1 MDQVTNFLQDLCQMD
16 RFGGRCVRVGHDV
29 WEICDVANWTE
40 DHVSQLHRRFPSM
53 THRVTACRKSL
64 SGYCIVLER
73 QQSSHT
79 WSSVMVAGVM
89 VAIMGAVA
97 AAC

>member
-1 MDQVTNFLQDLCQMD
+1 MDQVDNFLQDLCQMD
-16 RFGGRCVRVGHDV
+16 RFGGRCVRVDYGI
-29 WEICDVANWTE
+29 WEIYDVANWTE
-40 DHVSQLHRRFPSM
+40 DHVAQLHRRFPSIA
-53 THRVTACRKSL
+53 HSVRACQKSL

-79 WSSVMVAGVM
+79 WTSVMVAGVM

-97 AAC
+97 VAT